1 MLRIGKL
8 TDYGTLILTRMIGG
22 ECLSATELAEQTRLG
37 PATASKILKALARTG
52 IVRSVRGARGGYSLA
67 RPADEISAA
76 QIIDA
81 LEGPVAI
88 TECATGAG
96 NCELETLCGVGN
108 AWQHI
113 NVAIRRALDDIS
125 LAELANWQH
134 GNIPALQLG
143 ALSHHGAAASGLAT
157 GAVSSQKETT
167 GNA

>member
-8 TDYGTLILTRMIGG
+8 TDYGTLILTRLVGG
-22 ECLSATELAEQTRLG
+22 ECVSAAELAEQTRLG
-37 PATASKILKALARTG
+37 PATAAKLLKALARTG
-52 IVRSVRGARGGYSLA
+52 IVNSIRGANGGYTLA
-67 RPADEISAA
+67 RPATQISAA

-96 NCELETLCGVGN
+96 SCELETVCGVGN

-113 NVAIRRALDDIS
+113 NVAIHRALDDIS

-134 GNIPALQLG
+134 GAVPALQLG
-143 ALSHHGAAASGLAT
+143 AHANRAAGATTAATSP
-157 GAVSSQKETT
+157 QNETS
-167 GNA
+167 NA

>member
-8 TDYGTLILTRMIGG
+8 TDYGTLILTRLVGG
-22 ECLSATELAEQTRLG
+22 QCVSAAQLAEQTRLG
-37 PATASKILKALARTG
+37 PATAAKILKALARTG
-52 IVRSVRGARGGYSLA
+52 ILNSIRGTNGGYTLA
-67 RPADEISAA
+67 RPPSQISAA

-96 NCELETLCGVGN
+96 CCELETVCGVSN

-125 LAELANWQH
+125 LAELANWKH
-134 GNIPALQLG
+134 GAVPSLQLG
-143 ALSHHGAAASGLAT
+143 TLAHHPNGATTPVPA
-157 GAVSSQKETT
+157 QEETS
-167 GNA
+167 NA